1 VLVNGEALT
10 VGLWVRLEAKS
21 GRESDL
27 DALLRGA
34 APTPPAIEQ
43 IDVLA
48 AKLPRAYWRIPHADC
63 CEVSC
68 GSDL

>member
-48 AKLPRAYWRIPHADC
+48 AKLPRAY
-63 CEVSC
+63 
-68 GSDL
+68 